1 MDEAA
6 ASNARVKTF
15 FERDPIEFIDDVVAA
30 MSHYVES
37 GIESLGSIMADVRL
51 SDNHKRA
58 FLRELMAR
66 VMHSLNVNSDIFE
79 MYVMRNIFHI
89 PVDVDLA
96 GSLMPGPGP
105 DAEDLDR
112 SFGRDAD
119 SDDLD
124 EEMRA
129 LIAQIEAG
137 KDRRRRLAQSIRASE
152 ARLKVSQAALNRMP
166 AIAEL
171 AHAAAAVPA
180 GRVDELIRSMSALLQ
195 RAEAAEAPASGA
207 SLAFHQSA
215 FNFD

>member
-1 MDEAA
+1 MDESA

-37 GIESLGSIMADVRL
+37 NIESLGSRMADVHL

-58 FLRELMAR
+58 FLHDLMAR

-96 GSLMPGPGP
+96 GSLMPSQNSA
-105 DAEDLDR
+105 AEDLDR
-112 SFGRDAD
+112 SFTRDAE

-124 EEMRA
+124 EEIHS
-129 LIAQIEAG
+129 LISQIEAS
-137 KDRRRRLAQSIRASE
+137 KERRRQLVQSIKANE

-171 AHAAAAVPA
+171 AQATAAVP
-180 GRVDELIRSMSALLQ
+180 VDRINELIQSMTTLLQ
-195 RAEAAEAPASGA
+195 KAKATAPPDPMQT
-207 SLAFHQSA
+207 LAFHQSA